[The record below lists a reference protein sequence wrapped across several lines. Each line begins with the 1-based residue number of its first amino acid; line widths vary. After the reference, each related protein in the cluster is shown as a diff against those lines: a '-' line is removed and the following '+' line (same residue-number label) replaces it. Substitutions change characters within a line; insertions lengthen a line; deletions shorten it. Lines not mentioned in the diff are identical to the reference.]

1 MYSPGLKKL
10 GAEFGLTAGKGRV
23 YGLLEGFPVSMWD
36 GAGTKNML
44 IYLGE
49 PRDAAE
55 DAQTDLQALLP
66 RELEAYR
73 IMQYELVDDLPL
85 LLVVFH
91 DNPGTLKR
99 IRQFLQ
105 EAVPA
110 LREAGLS
117 QVYYCAQCGKAFE
130 GAPEIDLV
138 DGTPVPVHAYCREDF
153 AREIEEDER
162 EEREQLRQ
170 ESAEA
175 LLDGSIFKGVLGA
188 FLGALVGAIPWVH
201 HLSCSATSPL
211 IGGIL
216 IGAGAVYRLQEVQR
230 TRGRGLCGQRRGLYG
245 ADGAAGLHLP
255 ATPPSLFKLFVSG
268 EMAPLQM
275 SDYGWLFRSVARHGG
290 VAGKLSAERFAGLW
304 LRRAWPDCL
313 SHQQAPRPAQSPGA
327 TIAQGCLTYS
337 RRIAPACRRV
347 FHLFLCGSRG
357 QRCPR
362 GSRVVCFCGPIGQNL
377 CLKS

>member
-138 DGTPVPVHAYCREDF
+138 DGTPVPVHAYCQEDF

-175 LLDGSIFKGVLGA
+175 LLDGSILKGILGA
-188 FLGALVGAIPWVH
+188 FLGALVGAIPWIIIY
-201 HLSCSATSPL
+201 LLGYISSL
-211 IGGIL
+211 GGIL
-216 IGAGAVYRLQEVQR
+216 IGAGAVYGYKKFS
-230 TRGRGLCGQRRGLYG
+230 GRAGVACVVSAVAFTALMVPLATFAG
-245 ADGAAGLHLP
+245 DAAE
-255 ATPPSLFKLFVSG
+255 LFKLFVTG

-275 SDYGWLFRSVARHGG
+275 RDYGWLFRSVLDTAEWRESFRQNVLQGYGFAALGLIAFLISKRHG
-290 VAGKLSAERFAGLW
+290 
-304 LRRAWPDCL
+304 LRN
-313 SHQQAPRPAQSPGA
+313 RPAQQSPKD
-327 TIAQGCLTYS
+327 
-337 RRIAPACRRV
+337 V
-347 FHLFLCGSRG
+347 
-357 QRCPR
+357 
-362 GSRVVCFCGPIGQNL
+362 
-377 CLKS
+377 